1 MKVSTK
7 QGIVMLKIRIS
18 FLFYYFIFKVIA
30 ENQEELIF
38 DIKGRGA
45 IITWTNSKKAHSNK
59 K

>member
-1 MKVSTK
+1 MSTK

-30 ENQEELIF
+30 ENQEEFIF